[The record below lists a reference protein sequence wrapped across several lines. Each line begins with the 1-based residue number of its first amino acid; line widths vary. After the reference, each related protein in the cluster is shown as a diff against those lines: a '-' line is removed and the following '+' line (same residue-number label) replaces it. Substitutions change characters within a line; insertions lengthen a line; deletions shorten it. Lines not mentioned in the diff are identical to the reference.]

1 MIKYFKHSH
10 GRYAAKALMVFA
22 AIWSIFLPER
32 VSAASSPV
40 AITVLGSIV
49 DNTCTVEK
57 VQGVDLPP
65 VSLRDFAGKGS
76 TLGRKA
82 VSVTLQNCGKDIT
95 RGVQI
100 TTDGF
105 ADMDDT
111 EGYAFKNAVSGK
123 NAASGVGLRF
133 YKSTDNTKP
142 FKVKDE
148 VGEMVFDLT
157 PNATNTLEFAAA
169 YVVTDVAKLAAGDF
183 ATTVYLRL
191 AYQ

>member
-1 MIKYFKHSH
+1 MIKHFKHYH
-10 GRYAAKALMVFA
+10 GRYAAKTLMIFA
-22 AIWSIFLPER
+22 AIWSIFLPAS

-40 AITVLGSIV
+40 AITVSGSIV
-49 DNTCTVEK
+49 DNTCTVADTL
-57 VQGVDLPP
+57 GVELPP
-65 VSLRDFAGKGS
+65 VSLRDFGEKGS

-82 VSVTLQNCGKDIT
+82 VRVTLQNCGKDIT
-95 RGVQI
+95 RGVKI

-123 NAASGVGLRF
+123 NAAAGVGLRF

-183 ATTVYLRL
+183 ATTVYLWL